1 MANTVYENFVLEA
14 RFTDYL
20 NTRLNTR
27 NLMTI
32 DNSLVGEEGMVK
44 KVNTYTYTVGTVE
57 KLTKGQKNS
66 TRGQIGVST
75 QPYTIELCQEVFD
88 YHDEEFLQDE
98 NVLEMGMRGAG
109 QLMVNYMNDKYFE
122 ELAKAETQHQ
132 YEGEFNYDVVVDAI
146 AKMNIEDESGLFL
159 IIGTDLKAVVRK
171 DADFK
176 SARQGEILFNG
187 QIGNIAGVPVLVSK
201 KVTGKKAFL
210 ATKEAVTCFT
220 KRETE
225 IEQARDAEARKNTVI
240 MRKINLIALTDNTKV
255 VKIEPSSP
263 EVASVKAK

>member
-1 MANTVYENFVLEA
+1 MANTVYDNFVLES

-20 NTRLNTR
+20 NTKLNTR

-32 DNSLVGEEGMVK
+32 DNSLVGEEGMIK
-44 KVNTYTYTVGTVE
+44 KINTYTYTVGTVE

-66 TRGQIGVST
+66 TRGQIGFST
-75 QPYTIELCQEVFD
+75 KPYTIELCQEVFD

-109 QLMVNYMNDKYFE
+109 QLMVNYMNDKFFE
-122 ELAKAETQHQ
+122 ELAKAETEQEYQ
-132 YEGEFNYDVVVDAI
+132 EGAFNYDVIVDAI
-146 AKMNIEDESGLFL
+146 AKMNLEDESGLFL
-159 IIGTDLKAVVRK
+159 IVGTDLKAVVRK

-201 KVTGKKAFL
+201 KVPAGEAYL
-210 ATKEAVTCFT
+210 ATKEAITCFT
-220 KRETE
+220 KKETE

-240 MRKINLIALTDNTKV
+240 MRKLNLIALTDNTKV
-255 VKIEPSSP
+255 VKIKQA
-263 EVASVKAK
+263 EVA